1 MSHKTNHKI
10 IQPKYLGPPSYT
22 QNIKNCNRKSALN
35 GSVPN
40 PIQQYPSSG
49 DSVFAMGRSSFKR
62 RAIKGGKYGW
72 DKTNIH
78 KIAGGYDQELY
89 IENKKNIAIGQQ
101 AYKIGLTK
109 NNYLSYTSHNINDVN
124 TALWKARSGGCIA
137 PAKKGAIA
145 NPYKSGG
152 SSLIVR
158 SGNATTRIGS
168 TLSPNLDVQNSK
180 EFADEKKRLRY
191 YHGGHTYE

>member
-1 MSHKTNHKI
+1 MSLETNHKI
-10 IQPKYLGPPSYT
+10 IQPKYLGPPSFT
-22 QNIKNCNRKSALN
+22 QNIKNCNRKSALK
-35 GSVPN
+35 GTLPN

-49 DSVFAMGRSSFKR
+49 DSVFAMGRYSFKR

-72 DKTNIH
+72 NKTNIH

-101 AYKIGLTK
+101 AYKIGLK
-109 NNYLSYTSHNINDVN
+109 ENNYLSYTNFNRNDVN
-124 TALWKARSGGCIA
+124 NTLWKARSGGCIA
-137 PAKKGAIA
+137 PAKKGANA

-168 TLSPNLDVQNSK
+168 TLNQNLDVEETD
-180 EFADEKKRLRY
+180 EFISEIKRLGN
-191 YHGGHTYE
+191 YHGGRIVP